1 MTKAQKEERVDL
13 LGLLLQK
20 ALSTPHTNKTE
31 YIQNLEHLKAVKIYR
46 KATKKVIN
54 WFKNIQKAAVKDY
67 LAALALDEKFDE
79 NKKYTAILG
88 IREIELGLN
97 YYEEEN
103 NIVNDLL
110 DEFKAYL
117 WIGGH
122 TIDTYILGRNRTQED
137 LHDFRQIES

>member
-1 MTKAQKEERVDL
+1 MTKAQKDERVEL

-20 ALSTPHTNKTE
+20 ALTAPHTNKTE
-31 YIQNLEHLKAVKIYR
+31 YIQNLKHLKAVKIYR

-67 LAALALDEKFDE
+67 LAALELDEKFDE

-88 IREIELGLN
+88 IREIELGLK

-117 WIGGH
+117 WRGGH
-122 TIDTYILGRNRTQED
+122 IIDTFILGKKRIQED
-137 LHDFRQIES
+137 LYDFRQIGS